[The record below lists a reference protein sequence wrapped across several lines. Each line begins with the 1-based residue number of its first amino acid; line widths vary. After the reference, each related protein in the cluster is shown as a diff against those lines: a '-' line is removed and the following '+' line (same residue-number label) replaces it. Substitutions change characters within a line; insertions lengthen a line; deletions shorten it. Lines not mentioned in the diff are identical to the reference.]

1 MERIEACIS
10 FLLGKAYQQ
19 VNQDARQRL
28 APYGVTPVQYA
39 LLKLL
44 WQHDGQSGVALGD
57 RLRLDSATVTGLL
70 DRLGRAGLIERR
82 PDPHDRRANLIYL
95 TDLGRS
101 LEVPLDREMDA
112 LNADFFGQFD
122 AVDAER
128 LRALLARI
136 GRLPEVVP
144 DGVAR
149 DR

>member
-1 MERIEACIS
+1 MDRIEACIS
-10 FLLGKAYQQ
+10 FLLSKAYQQ

-44 WQHDGQSGVALGD
+44 WQHEGQSGVALGD
-57 RLRLDSATVTGLL
+57 RLRLDSATVNGLL

-112 LNADFFGQFD
+112 LNADLLGQFD

-136 GRLPEVVP
+136 GRVPEVAP
-144 DGVAR
+144 EGGAY

>member
-28 APYGVTPVQYA
+28 APYDVTPVQYA

-95 TDLGRS
+95 TDPGRS

-112 LNADFFGQFD
+112 LNADLFGRFD

-136 GRLPEVVP
+136 GRLPEVAP
-144 DGVAR
+144 EGVAR